1 MKRFLIPGFALL
13 LVLPLAHAGKL
24 YKWVD
29 RDGKVHY
36 TDRAPPSG
44 AGKVEERVI
53 GSEPEDSAEAAL
65 DEAVAKHPITL
76 YSVPKCSTC
85 DLARLYLTK
94 HKLPFTEKNVS
105 AGNDA
110 NQKEMLKKIGEL
122 VVPTIAVGERVM
134 KGAYVESLL
143 ESELQQAGYLKKES
157 PEDKTTEQKSEE
169 TPAPAAG
176 TEAAPAP
183 AQ

>member
-1 MKRFLIPGFALL
+1 MKRFLILGLGLL
-13 LVLPLAHAGKL
+13 LVLPLAQAGKL

-36 TDRAPPSG
+36 TDRAPPSS

-65 DEAVAKHPITL
+65 EEAVAKYPITL

-110 NQKEMLKKIGEL
+110 NQKEMIKKIGEL

-143 ESELQQAGYLKKES
+143 ESELQMAGYLKKE
-157 PEDKTTEQKSEE
+157 PPEQKTEE
-169 TPAPAAG
+169 SSAPPGGAEAAPP
-176 TEAAPAP
+176 AAPAP